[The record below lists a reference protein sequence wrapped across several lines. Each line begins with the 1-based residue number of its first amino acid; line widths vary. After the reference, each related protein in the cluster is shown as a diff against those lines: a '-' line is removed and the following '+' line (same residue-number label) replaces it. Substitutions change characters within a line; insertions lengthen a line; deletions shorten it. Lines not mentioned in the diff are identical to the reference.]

1 MTLQKF
7 ENWRIIL
14 QDEVIFSSKEPDFIW
29 VVLFLEMHS
38 MGKTLQMGSILLVI
52 LKDLMVNKFLILED
66 MSKVSHF

>member
-7 ENWRIIL
+7 ENWLIIL

-38 MGKTLQMGSILLVI
+38 MGKTLQMESILLVI
-52 LKDLMVNKFLILED
+52 LKDLMVNKFLILGD